1 MARIFTPLIRTLF
14 ARRHTLNEADLLN
27 LFIESSQALD
37 SNFEFWL
44 TVSFALLVASYLVT
58 EEVPYPVFFT
68 TTFLYIVST
77 VLFIVRGMTMG
88 RMLTSIR
95 DQLVAMNSGS
105 ALISAGENMFVAL
118 LYFVVMITGT
128 AATIAFVYWR
138 FRKLRM
144 QGGA

>member
-1 MARIFTPLIRTLF
+1 
-14 ARRHTLNEADLLN
+14 LNEADLLN

-58 EEVPYPVFFT
+58 EKIPYPVFLMT
-68 TTFLYIVST
+68 VFLYVVSSI
-77 VLFIVRGMTMG
+77 LFMVRGMTMG

-95 DQLVAMNSGS
+95 DQLVAMNSETT
-105 ALISAGENMFVAL
+105 LISAAENLFVAA

-138 FRKLRM
+138 FKDLRS
-144 QGGA
+144 QDGV